1 MKLQGTHNPQLE
13 SRLPGRPA
21 LRGVC
26 SPDAQ
31 ALISRAGPGISRAVA
46 GRKEVPQSVGT
57 RVIFNDVRY
66 VKTTSETSPSVRAE
80 RSLLLRTSVPIRKI
94 LPVPAVQ
101 PRLPGPD
108 VLAWGSR
115 PRSATKLSF
124 ISCFS
129 LYAHPLQPLYF
140 HTLSRLSHHLQ
151 LITTAWASV
160 ASTSMTVQKAN

>member
-1 MKLQGTHNPQLE
+1 MKLQSTHNPQLE

-31 ALISRAGPGISRAVA
+31 ALISRAGPGTSRAVA
-46 GRKEVPQSVGT
+46 GREEVPQSMGT

-66 VKTTSETSPSVRAE
+66 AKTTPETSPNVRAE
-80 RSLLLRTSVPIRKI
+80 RSLLLRISVPVRKI

-101 PRLPGPD
+101 SQLPGPD
-108 VLAWGSR
+108 VLAWCSR

-129 LYAHPLQPLYF
+129 LYAHPLHPLDF
-140 HTLSRLSHHLQ
+140 HTLSRLSHLLQ
-151 LITTAWASV
+151 LITTAWPSV
-160 ASTSMTVQKAN
+160 YQPQ